1 MTDILL
7 IQPPVRDFYAT
18 AKRSIPYGLA
28 CIAASLIKHGFSVEI
43 LDGLAT
49 SKSRN
54 IPLPAEMGY
63 LCEFYA
69 NPDLSPFALFHQFK
83 HFGYSFEHIGKLA
96 KASGAFLIGISSLF
110 TAYSTEAL
118 QTARAVKA
126 SHPSCKIVIG
136 GHHPTALP
144 EAVMSCSAI
153 DYVLRGEGEVSLSIL
168 ASILKTDKSPPDA
181 LLSAVPGLVFR
192 KSDTSLHVS
201 EPVWMRDLSDSPLP
215 AMHLIR
221 SQYYRRGKSGASV
234 IVASRGCPMTCTYC
248 SLGKNAKTPYRRKNI
263 ETVLREMAQAIDASD
278 AGFIDFE
285 DENLSLD
292 RNWFMALL
300 SEIQARFPEPRPELR
315 AMNGLFPASL
325 DRDMVFAMKAAGF
338 KTLNLSLG
346 TTSLAQ
352 LRRFHR
358 PDMQSAFENA
368 LQLAEICGLNAVGYI
383 IVAAPFQNPL
393 DAVEDLLYLASLRTL
408 AGVSVFYPSPGSV
421 DYDLCGRLGILP
433 EHLSLMRS
441 STLPLSHT
449 TSRIESV
456 TLMRLGRLLNFMKSL
471 IDQEID
477 FEADA
482 LGDSKKSLSLENRQ
496 ESGIRLLQMFLT
508 DGRIRG
514 ITPDG
519 RIYAHEV
526 SLDLTRRFRNGLR
539 SMEIK
544 GVNKK

>member
-1 MTDILL
+1 M
-7 IQPPVRDFYAT
+7 A
-18 AKRSIPYGLA
+18 
-28 CIAASLIKHGFSVEI
+28 
-43 LDGLAT
+43 
-49 SKSRN
+49 
-54 IPLPAEMGY
+54 
-63 LCEFYA
+63 
-69 NPDLSPFALFHQFK
+69 
-83 HFGYSFEHIGKLA
+83 
-96 KASGAFLIGISSLF
+96 
-110 TAYSTEAL
+110 
-118 QTARAVKA
+118 
-126 SHPSCKIVIG
+126 
-136 GHHPTALP
+136 
-144 EAVMSCSAI
+144 CSAV
-153 DYVLRGEGEVSLSIL
+153 DYGFCGEGEVSLPIL
-168 ASILKTDKSPPDA
+168 ASILKTDKSPSDA
-181 LLSAVPGLVFR
+181 LLSTVPGLVFR
-192 KSDTSLHVS
+192 RSDASLHIS
-201 EPVWMRDLSDSPLP
+201 QPVWMRDLSDSPLP

-300 SEIQARFPEPRPELR
+300 SAIQARFPEPRPELR

-325 DRDMVFAMKAAGF
+325 DKSMVMSMKAAGF

-346 TTSLAQ
+346 TTSLVQ

-358 PDMQSAFENA
+358 PDMQSAFEKA
-368 LQLAEICGLNAVGYI
+368 LQLAENCGMNAVGYI
-383 IVAAPFQNPL
+383 IVAAPFQNPME
-393 DAVEDLLYLASLRTL
+393 AVEDLLYLASLRTL

-456 TLMRLGRLLNFMKSL
+456 TLMRLGRLLNFIKSL

-482 LGDSKKSLSLENRQ
+482 KGNSNKKLSLENRQ

-526 SLDLTRRFRNGLR
+526 SLELTRHFRNGLR
-539 SMEIK
+539 SIEIK
-544 GVNKK
+544 GVNKR

>member
-1 MTDILL
+1 MTDVLL
-7 IQPPVRDFYAT
+7 IQPPIRDFYAT

-28 CIAASLIKHGFSVEI
+28 SIAAELIQHGFSVDI
-43 LDGLAT
+43 IDGLAT
-49 SKSRN
+49 SKSRS

-63 LCEFYA
+63 LSGLYS
-69 NPDLSPFALFHQFK
+69 NPDFSPFALFHQYK

-96 KASGAFLIGISSLF
+96 KASRAFLIGISSLF
-110 TAYSTEAL
+110 TAYSPEAL
-118 QTARAVKA
+118 QTARAVNA
-126 SHPSCKIVIG
+126 CHPSCKIVIG

-144 EAVMSCSAI
+144 EAVMACSDI
-153 DYVLRGEGEVSLSIL
+153 DYGFRGEGEVSLSIL
-168 ASILKTDKSPPDA
+168 ASILKKNPSPSDS
-181 LLSAVPGLVFR
+181 LLSTVPGLVFR
-192 KSDTSLHVS
+192 KSDSSLHVS
-201 EPVWMRDLSDSPLP
+201 EPFWMKDLNDAPLP
-215 AMHLIR
+215 AMHLVR

-248 SLGKNAKTPYRRKNI
+248 SLGKGSKTPYRRKTI
-263 ETVLREMAQAIDASD
+263 EMVLREMGRAVDVYDA
-278 AGFIDFE
+278 AFIDFE

-292 RNWFMALL
+292 RNWFMTLL
-300 SEIQARFPEPRPELR
+300 SAIPNRFSEPRPELR

-325 DRDMVFAMKAAGF
+325 DKDMVFAMKAAGF

-352 LRRFHR
+352 LKRFHR
-358 PDMQSAFENA
+358 PDMQSEFETA
-368 LQLAEICGLNAVGYI
+368 LELAECCGLNAVGYI

-408 AGVSVFYPSPGSV
+408 AGVSVFYPSPGSK
-421 DYDLCGRLGILP
+421 DYDLCNRLGILP

-441 STLPLSHT
+441 SALPLSHT

-456 TLMRLGRLLNFMKSL
+456 TLMRLGRILNFMKSL

-477 FEADA
+477 FEAEA
-482 LGDSKKSLSLENRQ
+482 QGDSNKSLSLENRQ
-496 ESGIRLLQMFLT
+496 ELGIRLLQMFLT

-519 RIYAHEV
+519 RIYAHKI
-526 SLDLTRRFRNGLR
+526 SLDLTRRFRDGLR
-539 SMEIK
+539 SVVMK

>member
-1 MTDILL
+1 MTDIVL

-43 LDGLAT
+43 LDSLAT

-54 IPLPAEMGY
+54 IPLPAEMSY
-63 LCEFYA
+63 LSEFYA
-69 NPDLSPFALFHQFK
+69 NPDISPFALFHQYK

-110 TAYSTEAL
+110 TAYSPEAL
-118 QTARAVKA
+118 QTAEAVKA
-126 SHPSCKIVIG
+126 CHPTCKIVIG
-136 GHHPTALP
+136 GHHPTSLP
-144 EAVMSCSAI
+144 KEVMACSAV
-153 DYVLRGEGEVSLSIL
+153 DYGFCGEGEVSLSIL
-168 ASILKTDKSPPDA
+168 ASILKTDKSPSDA
-181 LLSAVPGLVFR
+181 LLSTVPGLVFR
-192 KSDTSLHVS
+192 KSDTSLHIS
-201 EPVWMRDLSDSPLP
+201 QPAWLPDLNDALLP
-215 AMHLIR
+215 AMHLVHSR
-221 SQYYRRGKSGASV
+221 YYRRGKSGASV
-234 IVASRGCPMTCTYC
+234 IVASRGCPMVCSYC
-248 SLGKNAKTPYRRKNI
+248 SLGKNAEMPYRRKKI
-263 ETVLREMAQAIDASD
+263 EVVLREMEQAIHASD
-278 AGFIDFE
+278 AGFVDFE

-292 RNWFMALL
+292 RNWFMSLL

-325 DRDMVFAMKAAGF
+325 DKSMVMAMKAAGF

-352 LRRFHR
+352 LKRFHR

-368 LQLAEICGLNAVGYI
+368 LELAEHCGMNAVGYI
-383 IVAAPFQNPL
+383 IVAAPFQNPME
-393 DAVEDLLYLASLRTL
+393 AVEDLLYLASLRTL

-433 EHLSLMRS
+433 EHLTLLRS

-482 LGDSKKSLSLENRQ
+482 QGNSNKKLSLENRQ

-526 SLDLTRRFRNGLR
+526 SLELTRHFRNGLR

-544 GVNKK
+544 GVNKR